1 MAKTAMEYYK
11 LSFRDYKCPQCGEN
25 FRATKWKKGKCCSIH
40 CGKLKTELQPKP
52 CLQCGKEFRPRQLK
66 IHGRTQKYCS
76 LKCSYI
82 AKTKVKG
89 INHFNY
95 KRIKTNCAYCKKEM
109 LMIPFYKDKNRTCS
123 KECAMKLRQL
133 KAQEMSGNKSHLWKG
148 GISFEPY
155 GIEFNR
161 QLKREIR
168 ERDNF
173 RCQQCFRAQ
182 DELYDCN
189 GKKYSLIIHHID
201 YDKTNNN
208 KSNLISLC
216 RNCHAQTN
224 FDRNDWTN
232 YFQERRVQ

>member
-1 MAKTAMEYYK
+1 MAGKEKYQK
-11 LSFRDYKCPQCGEN
+11 SLRDYKCVRCGKG
-25 FRATKWKKGKCCSIH
+25 FRASKWNSHNFCGISCSKIKIEPRPCIECKKMFKPKDLKRKNRSPQYCCSVKCSSAVRSRIR
-40 CGKLKTELQPKP
+40 GLLSPSWRQTPKN
-52 CLQCGKEFRPRQLK
+52 CVICGKEFFVAPFEK
-66 IHGRTQKYCS
+66 E
-76 LKCSYI
+76 
-82 AKTKVKG
+82 TKK
-89 INHFNY
+89 
-95 KRIKTNCAYCKKEM
+95 
-109 LMIPFYKDKNRTCS
+109 TCS
-123 KECAMKLRQL
+123 KECYYKL